1 MYSISYIINGKRV
14 WAINPKTHTH
24 YYKTKQAYN
33 THLATA
39 LAAAKDYKKAYPA
52 QRVEVETFYNNRL
65 SFYITII

>member
-14 WAINPKTHTH
+14 WSINPKTHTH

-39 LAAAKDYKKAYPA
+39 LAAAKDYK
-52 QRVEVETFYNNRL
+52 EV
-65 SFYITII
+65 